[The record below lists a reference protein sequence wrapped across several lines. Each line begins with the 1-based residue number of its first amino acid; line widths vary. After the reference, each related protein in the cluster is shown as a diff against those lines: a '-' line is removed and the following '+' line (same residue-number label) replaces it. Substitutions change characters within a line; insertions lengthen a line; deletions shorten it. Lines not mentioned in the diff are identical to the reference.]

1 MTNSLLKVL
10 SKEPLSIKLVLLK
23 MFFLVI
29 YGIDD
34 YMLLSF
40 FYSMELIVSCSNI
53 GRSVHKRFRL

>member
-1 MTNSLLKVL
+1 MTNSLLKVV

-40 FYSMELIVSCSNI
+40 SIQWNS
-53 GRSVHKRFRL
+53 